1 MPATEPYSIHDFLD
15 YLRFQKRYSENTII
29 SYENDLNSF
38 FEFLFLEYKITDL
51 KEITASIVRTWLAS
65 LKENKCSSKTVNRKI
80 SSLKSF
86 FKYQLKIKN
95 LSISPVAAIASLK
108 VSRKLPSF
116 IQEKDLNSLLK
127 HDYFPGTF
135 AGKTDFLI
143 FEILY
148 QTGIRRNELIQLK
161 ESDVD
166 KSLGM
171 IKVLGKGNKERF
183 IPVSIQLL
191 NIIDEYILEKRKEL
205 SEVEDFLLVNKK
217 GEKLDPKYIYNV
229 VKENLSRVST
239 NERKSPHILRHT
251 FATHLTNNG
260 AEINAIKELLGHS
273 SLAATQIY
281 TNNSIEKLK
290 EVYKQA
296 HPKSEE

>member
-116 IQEKDLNSLLK
+116 IQEKDLDTLLK
-127 HDYFPGTF
+127 HDYFPETF

-166 KSLGM
+166 KSLAM

>member
-1 MPATEPYSIHDFLD
+1 
-15 YLRFQKRYSENTII
+15 
-29 SYENDLNSF
+29 LNSF

-116 IQEKDLNSLLK
+116 IQEKDLNTLLK
-127 HDYFPGTF
+127 HDFFPETF

-166 KSLGM
+166 KFSGI
-171 IKVLGKGNKERF
+171 IKVLGKGNKERI
-183 IPVSIQLL
+183 IPVSNQLL

-205 SEVEDFLLVNKK
+205 SETTDNFLLVNKK
-217 GEKLDPKYIYNV
+217 GKKLDPKYIYTV
-229 VKENLSRVST
+229 VKENLSKVST
-239 NERKSPHILRHT
+239 NERKSPHILRHS

-290 EVYKQA
+290 EVYKRA

>member
-1 MPATEPYSIHDFLD
+1 MPVTEPYSIHDFLD

-29 SYENDLNSF
+29 SYENDLSSF
-38 FEFLFLEYKITDL
+38 FEFIFLEYKITDL

-116 IQEKDLNSLLK
+116 IQEKDLDSLLK
-127 HDYFPGTF
+127 HDYFPETF

-166 KSLGM
+166 KSLAM

-183 IPVSIQLL
+183 IPVSNQLL
-191 NIIDEYILEKRKEL
+191 NIIDEYVTEKRKEF

-217 GEKLDPKYIYNV
+217 GGKLDPKYIYNI
-229 VKENLSRVST
+229 VKGNLSKVST
-239 NERKSPHILRHT
+239 NERKSPHILRHS

-290 EVYKQA
+290 EVYKRA